1 MTRVMTLISRRRDMM
16 AILGMAI
23 MLLSLLVPGF
33 LSVKETRISET
44 FPVALGSFS
53 NVGLSLLLVASFA
66 VLFLSYAG
74 FSFLMG
80 LVGGIAPVFGFF
92 LAGRHAASIASKAG
106 PFARVSPSTGLW
118 VLLLAGYI
126 VVFAARRRLKDRK
139 IISSLLV
146 LVPIGLFLLLLG
158 SGHLKDLAIMKEY
171 ANRSNRFLEETVRHL
186 VIAGGAVLVGVLI
199 GVPLGIVANRSP
211 KIERPVFAVV
221 NFIQTIP
228 SIALF
233 GLLIAPLS
241 YLSRSLP
248 FLREIGITGVGWAPA
263 MIALVLYSLLPIVRN
278 TYSSLKVIPTD
289 TVEAARAMGMSRIQV
304 LGKVEIPISLP
315 VVLAGVRT
323 AAVQAVGNTTMAALI
338 GAGGLGVFVFQGLG
352 QAAMDLV
359 LLGALPIVALA
370 LIVDSLM
377 QLLIGI
383 LTPKGL
389 ISEGA
394 ND

>member
-1 MTRVMTLISRRRDMM
+1 MM

-53 NVGLSLLLVASFA
+53 SVGLSLLLVASFA

-211 KIERPVFAVV
+211 KIEKPVFAVV

>member
-1 MTRVMTLISRRRDMM
+1 MTLISRRRDMM

>member
-1 MTRVMTLISRRRDMM
+1 MM

-53 NVGLSLLLVASFA
+53 SVGLSLLLMASFA

>member
-1 MTRVMTLISRRRDMM
+1 MM
-16 AILGMAI
+16 GILGMAI

-53 NVGLSLLLVASFA
+53 SVGLSLLLVASFA

-211 KIERPVFAVV
+211 KIEKPVFAVV

>member
-1 MTRVMTLISRRRDMM
+1 MTLISRRRDMM

-186 VIAGGAVLVGVLI
+186 VIAGGAVLAGVLI

-241 YLSRSLP
+241 YLSRSVP

>member
-1 MTRVMTLISRRRDMM
+1 MM

-53 NVGLSLLLVASFA
+53 NAGLSLLLVASFA

-186 VIAGGAVLVGVLI
+186 VIAGGAVLAGVLI

-241 YLSRSLP
+241 YLSRSVP

-263 MIALVLYSLLPIVRN
+263 MIAPSCIRF
-278 TYSSLKVIPTD
+278 
-289 TVEAARAMGMSRIQV
+289 SR
-304 LGKVEIPISLP
+304 
-315 VVLAGVRT
+315 
-323 AAVQAVGNTTMAALI
+323 
-338 GAGGLGVFVFQGLG
+338 
-352 QAAMDLV
+352 
-359 LLGALPIVALA
+359 
-370 LIVDSLM
+370 
-377 QLLIGI
+377 
-383 LTPKGL
+383 
-389 ISEGA
+389 
-394 ND
+394 

>member
-1 MTRVMTLISRRRDMM
+1 MTLISKRRDMM

-23 MLLSLLVPGF
+23 ILLSLLVPGF

-53 NVGLSLLLVASFA
+53 SVGLSLLLVASFA

-389 ISEGA
+389 VSEGA